1 MSKVLKLRAAI
12 LLLDLFDLMAFLFFV
27 VGIVLTV
34 RFFVFNPFTVVGQ
47 SMESTFS
54 QGDFII
60 VDKITPKYGELER
73 YDILVFVPDGKDVP
87 FIKRL
92 IGLPNETIV
101 IENGNLYICDD
112 EDLVDIDLTQQ
123 WLQAKDID
131 VSGCD
136 VADDSY
142 LDEETVTRA
151 TSSRSVFPIDADG
164 YFMVG
169 DNRWGS
175 TDSRACFGGTC
186 YKGANYLAYPNDIV
200 GKVAVRLYPSIDKY

>member
-1 MSKVLKLRAAI
+1 MSKVLKLRLSI

-73 YDILVFVPDGKDVP
+73 YDILVFVPDGGDVP

-92 IGLPNETIV
+92 I
-101 IENGNLYICDD
+101 
-112 EDLVDIDLTQQ
+112 
-123 WLQAKDID
+123 
-131 VSGCD
+131 
-136 VADDSY
+136 
-142 LDEETVTRA
+142 
-151 TSSRSVFPIDADG
+151 
-164 YFMVG
+164 
-169 DNRWGS
+169 
-175 TDSRACFGGTC
+175 
-186 YKGANYLAYPNDIV
+186 
-200 GKVAVRLYPSIDKY
+200 